1 MSALARLGQLLGR
14 TAAALSP
21 ARAIDG
27 AIALFAPRTGVQRA
41 LARRTLG
48 VLGRYEAAKPGKQ
61 RKLTRDNSTG
71 EVQVARDAATCRA
84 MARHFERN
92 HDVVKGALDVLVRN
106 VVGPDGISIEPQP
119 RLAND
124 DISDDFARALLN
136 AFRDW
141 SRRPEVTHTM
151 DWAEAQ
157 HLAARSWLRDGEVF
171 AQLVEGTAAR
181 LDHGTLVPLSIE
193 LLEADMC
200 PLDYSRDAPW
210 IEAGIERN
218 EWGRPLAFH
227 LYRQHPGGV
236 RSLSTVTDLKRVPAN
251 RMLHLAVRDRL
262 SGLRGI
268 SQFASA
274 ITRFEDIK
282 DYEESERIAA
292 RISAAI
298 AAYVHRD
305 KEMDYTAPSP
315 PPGQEGRKREIALA
329 AGSVFDELL
338 PGEELKLL
346 NPSRPN
352 PGLDPFVKS
361 QLHRAARG
369 SGLTYSGL
377 SGNYDGTYS
386 AQRQEL
392 IEGWI
397 GYRMLTRVFVS
408 RFVRPIWEHFV
419 DMAIASGQVK
429 VPAGV
434 RLETVRQAAFR
445 GPAMPWID
453 PSKEAQALRL
463 MVRSGF
469 TSAQAVIAERGG
481 LLQDTY
487 EQLARERRLAD
498 ELGLTLES
506 DARTRG
512 SVPGTANPDGDPA
525 PDGDDQAAGAGA
537 RRGLNGAG
545 GALNGTGVH

>member
-1 MSALARLGQLLGR
+1 VSRLTAALGR
-14 TAAALSP
+14 VASALSP
-21 ARAIDG
+21 GRVIDG
-27 AIALFAPRTGVQRA
+27 AIAMIAPRTAVSRA
-41 LARRTLG
+41 LARRALG

-119 RLAND
+119 RTADD
-124 DISDDFARALLN
+124 DISDDFARTLLN
-136 AFRDW
+136 AYRDW
-141 SRRPEVTHTM
+141 SRRPEVTHTL
-151 DWAEAQ
+151 DWAECQ
-157 HLAARSWLRDGEVF
+157 QMAARSWLRDGEMF
-171 AQLVEGTAAR
+171 AQLVEGTSAR
-181 LDHGTLVPLSIE
+181 LDHGTQVPLSLE
-193 LLEADMC
+193 LLEADLC
-200 PLDYSRDAPW
+200 PLDYNADAPW
-210 IEAGIERN
+210 VEAGIERN
-218 EWGRPLAFH
+218 DWGRPLAFYFH
-227 LYRQHPGGV
+227 RQHPGGI
-236 RSLSTVTDLKRVPAN
+236 RALSTYTDLKRVPAN

-305 KEMDYTAPSP
+305 KDMDWSAPTP
-315 PPGQEGRKREIALA
+315 PPGQEDRKREIALA
-329 AGSVFDELL
+329 SGSVFDELL
-338 PGEELKLL
+338 PGEDLKLL

-397 GYRMLTRVFVS
+397 GYRMLTRVFVA
-408 RFVRPIWEHFV
+408 RFVRPVWEHFV
-419 DMAIASGQVK
+419 DMAIASRQIT

-434 RLETVRQAAFR
+434 RPETIKQAAFR

-453 PSKEAQALRL
+453 PAKEAQALRL

-469 TSAQAVIAERGG
+469 TSAQSVIAERGG

-512 SVPGTANPDGDPA
+512 SVPGTANPDGDPE
-525 PDGDDQAAGAGA
+525 AAGGDSEGGAAA

-545 GALNGTGVH
+545 GAINGTGVH